1 MEESKQSQQQLV
13 SGCHC
18 DVYVRWLPL
27 QQLTFTRPL
36 LIGLVE
42 GFCGRIESDT
52 TSSTAQESLLFQQSS
67 YFGCFTPLWWEPAHC
82 GQKPFGGNDAIDTSI
97 WVIDPLRDIKTMMHC
112 CTVMAQRVDVVS
124 MSAKGNFAKTG
135 DDDWKNVAIVSKLQ
149 VDLLNKGGDI
159 RARKQI

>member
-1 MEESKQSQQQLV
+1 M
-13 SGCHC
+13 
-18 DVYVRWLPL
+18 
-27 QQLTFTRPL
+27 
-36 LIGLVE
+36 
-42 GFCGRIESDT
+42 
-52 TSSTAQESLLFQQSS
+52 
-67 YFGCFTPLWWEPAHC
+67 
-82 GQKPFGGNDAIDTSI
+82 
-97 WVIDPLRDIKTMMHC
+97 MMHC